1 MIFAGFEAFRPFVFT
16 KRPDLAPKS
25 VILSRIRGYQRQ
37 RNVRI
42 LHKKNWGGYYR
53 IFTGLPSFVSI
64 RTGRQY
70 MNISQT
76 RLEVMHFLGQSMD
89 SFIDSFLKP
98 IDTNWQPSDLLP
110 DSANENFLAE
120 VKELRLQCRELPYDY
135 LAVLI
140 GDIITEE
147 ALPTYETWLM
157 DIEGIGQ
164 TNKSGWSKWIRMW
177 TAEENRHGDLLN
189 KYVYLSGRV
198 NMRQMEISTQY
209 LIADG
214 MEIGTAR
221 DPYRNFVYTSFQ
233 EMATNISHRRTAS
246 LSKQY
251 GNNQLSKIC
260 GVIAADESRHAKAYR
275 SFIQRIFEIDT
286 SEMMLA
292 FEDMMRKKIVMPAHF
307 LRQQGEKIGST
318 FSHFSDAAQRLGV
331 YTTIDYTDILE
342 NLIKEW
348 DIGNMRSLTDA
359 AERARDYLMGLPDR
373 FRRVAERTTIK
384 SPLEYEFNWITR

>member
-1 MIFAGFEAFRPFVFT
+1 
-16 KRPDLAPKS
+16 
-25 VILSRIRGYQRQ
+25 
-37 RNVRI
+37 
-42 LHKKNWGGYYR
+42 
-53 IFTGLPSFVSI
+53 
-64 RTGRQY
+64 
-70 MNISQT
+70 MNISKT

-98 IDTNWQPSDLLP
+98 IDSNWQPSDLLP

-164 TNKSGWSKWIRMW
+164 TNQTGWSKWIRMW

-251 GNNQLSKIC
+251 GNNQLAKIC
-260 GVIAADESRHAKAYR
+260 GVIAADEARHAKAYR
-275 SFIQRIFEIDT
+275 NFIQRIFEIDP

-307 LRQQGEKIGST
+307 LRQQGEKIGTT

-331 YTTIDYTDILE
+331 YTTLDYTDILE

-348 DIGNMRSLTDA
+348 NIGHMRSLTDA
-359 AERARDYLMGLPDR
+359 AERARDYLMALPDR

>member
-1 MIFAGFEAFRPFVFT
+1 MN
-16 KRPDLAPKS
+16 
-25 VILSRIRGYQRQ
+25 LSQSRA
-37 RNVRI
+37 
-42 LHKKNWGGYYR
+42 
-53 IFTGLPSFVSI
+53 
-64 RTGRQY
+64 
-70 MNISQT
+70 
-76 RLEVMHFLGQSMD
+76 EVMHFLAQKMD
-89 SFIDSFLKP
+89 SIIDTFLKN

-110 DSANENFLAE
+110 DSSHENFLVD
-120 VKELRLQCRELPYDY
+120 VKELRMECRELPYDY
-135 LAVLI
+135 LAVLV

-157 DIEGIGQ
+157 DMEGVG
-164 TNKSGWSKWIRMW
+164 KESGRDGWSKWIRMW

-214 MEIGTAR
+214 MEIGAAR

-233 EMATNISHRRTAS
+233 ELATNISHRRTAT
-246 LSKQY
+246 LAKQY

-260 GVIAADESRHAKAYR
+260 GVIASDEARHAKAYK
-275 SFIQRIFEIDT
+275 SFIAKIFEIDA

-307 LRQQGEKIGST
+307 LRQQGEKISASFT
-318 FSHFSDAAQRLGV
+318 HFSDAAQRLGV
-331 YTTIDYTDILE
+331 YTTIDYTDILD

-348 DIGNMRSLTDA
+348 DIANIRGINDA
-359 AERARDYLMGLPDR
+359 AEKARDYLMSLPER
-373 FRRVAERTTIK
+373 FRRIAERSSIK